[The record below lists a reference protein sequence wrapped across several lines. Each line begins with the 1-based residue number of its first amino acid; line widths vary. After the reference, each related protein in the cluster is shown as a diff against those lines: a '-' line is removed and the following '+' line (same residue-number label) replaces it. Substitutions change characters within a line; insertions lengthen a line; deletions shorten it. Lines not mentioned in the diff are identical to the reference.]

1 MVEGQ
6 DHPTAFYFADRY
18 ELCVGGVTAAHRLR
32 LYDGKY
38 ENLHGHNWSALVSIE
53 ADELDAMGVGI
64 DFVKLKKFVEEILGE
79 LDYQNINQIPPF
91 DEQNPSAEN
100 IARWLFLK
108 LKEKVNT
115 PSTRV
120 KRVEIYEMEGCGAS
134 YFE

>member
-1 MVEGQ
+1 
-6 DHPTAFYFADRY
+6 
-18 ELCVGGVTAAHRLR
+18 
-32 LYDGKY
+32 
-38 ENLHGHNWSALVSIE
+38 
-53 ADELDAMGVGI
+53 MGVGI

-79 LDYQNINQIPPF
+79 LDYQNINEIPPF

>member
-1 MVEGQ
+1 M
-6 DHPTAFYFADRY
+6 Y
-18 ELCVGGVTAAHRLR
+18 EVTVKTNFSAAHQLR

-38 ENLHGHNWSALVSIE
+38 ENLHGHNWSAVVAVE

-64 DFVKLKKFVEEILGE
+64 DFVRLKKFVEEILGE
-79 LDYQNINQIPPF
+79 LDYQNINEIPPF
-91 DEQNPSAEN
+91 DKQNPSAEN

-115 PSTRV
+115 PGTRV

>member
-1 MVEGQ
+1 M
-6 DHPTAFYFADRY
+6 Y
-18 ELCVGGVTAAHRLR
+18 EVTVNTGFSAAHRLR

-64 DFVKLKKFVEEILGE
+64 DFVKFKKFVEEILGE
-79 LDYQNINQIPPF
+79 LDYQNINEIPPF